1 MKFSCGWADSQ
12 LCRPQAISGRPAR
25 LVDSGAA
32 AGTNPRAGDYSE
44 RPLRPRERRDLAISN
59 ENLLVIIG
67 AYIGDWLAPQ
77 LGILL
82 GAGLIAAILDATI
95 GALSLLV
102 VLRLSRSATLGRR
115 LGARVEIASM
125 RVGRAHRCAR

>member
-1 MKFSCGWADSQ
+1 
-12 LCRPQAISGRPAR
+12 
-25 LVDSGAA
+25 
-32 AGTNPRAGDYSE
+32 
-44 RPLRPRERRDLAISN
+44 LRPRERRDLAISN

-115 LGARVEIASM
+115 LGARVEIALM